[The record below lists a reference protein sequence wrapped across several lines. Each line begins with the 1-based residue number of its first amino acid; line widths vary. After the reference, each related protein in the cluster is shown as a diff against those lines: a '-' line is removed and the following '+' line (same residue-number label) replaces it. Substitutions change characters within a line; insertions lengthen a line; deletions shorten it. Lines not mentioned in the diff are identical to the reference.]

1 MTEIVGPTSRGTQS
15 KGVVWPRVLV
25 LWSALMLLG
34 ASGNG
39 APAADWIAEHCV
51 TPEGALMVRPLG
63 HFVSGY
69 FGNITAQG
77 LVAAGAHLDVVR
89 EWMTWYLDHAHGSGS
104 GVDGVPDDGTYDAGS
119 FVSRGRPD
127 STDAYG
133 ATFLTLA
140 YAAYRSGDPALR
152 SLLLGRRN
160 DVLRVAASM
169 LATQQPNGLTFSR
182 PQHAIA
188 YTIDNAQVYRGLL
201 DGATLVQNAYG
212 DAQRA
217 SSMRA
222 QAAIVQ
228 HGIESVLWDPASQTY
243 RPEVNAHGYGA
254 SADLTNPYP
263 DALAQ
268 VMTIVYGVIPPSS
281 LRASTLLARASASL
295 LEPVHGDADEYRSVV
310 AIARAMTGQQS
321 NADAPF
327 TPPPICAD
335 AGWYLLSL

>member
-1 MTEIVGPTSRGTQS
+1 MARP
-15 KGVVWPRVLV
+15 LV
-25 LWSALMLLG
+25 LWSLILLIG

-39 APAADWIAEHCV
+39 APAANWIAQQCV
-51 TPEGALMVRPLG
+51 SPEGALTVRPQG

-77 LVAAGAHLDVVR
+77 LVAEGTHLDVVGK
-89 EWMTWYLDHAHGSGS
+89 WMTWYLDHAHDSGS
-104 GVDGVPDDGTYDAGS
+104 GVDGVPDDGTYDAGT

-133 ATFLTLA
+133 ATFVSLA

-152 SLLLGRRN
+152 SLLVSRRS

-182 PQHAIA
+182 PQHPIA
-188 YTIDNAQVYRGLL
+188 YTIDNVQVYRGLL
-201 DGATLVQNAYG
+201 DGAALMESAYG
-212 DAQRA
+212 DTRRA
-217 SSMRA
+217 NAMRA
-222 QAAIVQ
+222 QASSVE
-228 HGIESVLWDPASQTY
+228 HGIEDVLWDPSSQTY
-243 RPEVNAHGYGA
+243 RPEVNAHGDGA

-268 VMTIVYGVIPPSS
+268 VMAIVYGTVPPSS

-295 LEPVHGDADEYRSVV
+295 LQPVHGDADEYRSVV
-310 AIARAMTGQQS
+310 TIARAMT
-321 NADAPF
+321 AHRTDAAPF
-327 TPPPICAD
+327 TAPSICAD